1 MCFGAGSR
9 RARGL
14 RLVVLHCCYVL
25 LTCDPEP
32 HAWLAKVVIF
42 AQTPRIVPCLICINS
57 GVFGAMSQRVQ
68 KNSESDFSLHVYLSF
83 LALVFLGVGSVVY
96 GAIQPT
102 RLANPGIAAYEAP
115 AAVRALYPQH
125 RTSFFEGDIVP
136 APVAAVEASDLEHAL
151 PTTVRPTIRSER
163 KVGSEASEHRKSS
176 KRTASR
182 TRERQR
188 QVILTH
194 NPEYGFQRVW

>member
-1 MCFGAGSR
+1 
-9 RARGL
+9 
-14 RLVVLHCCYVL
+14 
-25 LTCDPEP
+25 
-32 HAWLAKVVIF
+32 LAKVVIF

-136 APVAAVEASDLEHAL
+136 APVAAVEASD
-151 PTTVRPTIRSER
+151 RSAS

-188 QVILTH
+188 QVILTY
-194 NPEYGFQRVW
+194 NPEYGFKRVW